1 MLTRIIG
8 ALVLVVAALLAL
20 KIAGFLISMIW
31 KIGMV
36 AFVAAVL
43 YLGWQFF
50 KR

>member
-1 MLTRIIG
+1 MLTRIVG
-8 ALVLVVAALLAL
+8 LLALVVAALLAL

-36 AFVAAVL
+36 AFVAVVL
-43 YLGWQFF
+43 YLGWRFL